1 MNYKRIHDEII
12 ANRKNS
18 PVEKVRGSGTSE
30 THHIVPRSLGGS
42 DDKENLIELL
52 SREHFLV
59 HYCLWKMQPEDSV
72 ARKKMVKA
80 FTLMKAAP
88 TDGAPRYLN
97 SRLYAAAQVEKSKA
111 MSEAQSNEKNSQ
123 FGTKWIFCYDPKD
136 PTNMEKREEK
146 KLPKESEIPVGW
158 QLGRKMTEIRIC
170 KNPKCDNTFRRPKG
184 GSKKAYCSSECRK
197 HARPSKIQKNKEAF
211 LSEFKKTG
219 LMGHSLRAIGLP
231 GAVGGWAKEA
241 RKVLEEE
248 GLIHLLK
255 HSKK

>member
-52 SREHFLV
+52 SRE
-59 HYCLWKMQPEDSV
+59 
-72 ARKKMVKA
+72 
-80 FTLMKAAP
+80 
-88 TDGAPRYLN
+88 
-97 SRLYAAAQVEKSKA
+97 
-111 MSEAQSNEKNSQ
+111 Q
-123 FGTKWIFCYDPKD
+123 FGTKCIFCYDPKD

-231 GAVGGWAKEA
+231 GAGGGWAKEA

-248 GLIHLLK
+248 GLIHLFK
-255 HSKK
+255 HSIK